1 MNTDN
6 PGNNSTS
13 NPTNNST
20 NNILVLN
27 NFSIARVEQHLSQ
40 QGNYCLLDGLLQQHI
55 LSYSAYEAWRYG
67 QIETLDARLGI
78 SNDDLQNLINKIEQC
93 GKALGLVN
101 EPYDYFKWAE
111 NNQKPLVASAT
122 PAVHRA
128 LTQHWL
134 RAQDVPQLDLFMDNS
149 AVICENEIHAAL
161 AGRQFELAQKKLQR
175 LIALNAKHPKLGN
188 YQDLVNYGQHM
199 QKSALVDAVLLANEI
214 TALEQEVLPL
224 ASETLGASARD
235 YVAFAWRRLSQSA
248 QVIAFDSQQTKLHSS
263 YALMQIPDW
272 TAALGA
278 LTQEPELFVSA
289 ILLQRLAICHERL
302 QHHNEAMIAWCL
314 LFECDSNAV
323 EAACEAKVSPR
334 LWALWEDFWDIN
346 DGGAKSF
353 FPAFVFIKNPG
364 LVHHL
369 DKFPA
374 FTTNS
379 SNAMIDLMKIHIAGG
394 NEIDARKAVQNI
406 SPALLRLYLNGCAAK

>member
-1 MNTDN
+1 MNTHN
-6 PGNNSTS
+6 PGY
-13 NPTNNST
+13 
-20 NNILVLN
+20 NIVALN
-27 NFSIARVEQHLSQ
+27 DFTIAMVEQHLSQ
-40 QGNYCLLDGLLQQHI
+40 QGNYCLLDWLLQQNR
-55 LSYSAYEAWRYG
+55 LAYSAYEAWRYG
-67 QIETLDARLGI
+67 QIETLDTRLGI
-78 SNDDLQNLINKIEQC
+78 GNDELQNLIVKIEQH

-101 EPYDYFKWAE
+101 EPHDYFKWAE
-111 NNQKPLVASAT
+111 NNQKPLVASTTVAI
-122 PAVHRA
+122 HRA

-149 AVICENEIHAAL
+149 AVICENEIHAVL

-175 LIALNAKHPKLGN
+175 LTALNAKHPKLGN
-188 YQDLVNYGQHM
+188 YQDLVNYGLHM
-199 QKSALVDAVLLANEI
+199 QTCTVVDAVLLANEI

-235 YVAFAWRRLSQSA
+235 YIAFAWRRLSQSA
-248 QVIAFDSQQTKLHSS
+248 QTIAFDSQQIKLHCS

-278 LTQEPELFVSA
+278 LRQEPELFVSA
-289 ILLQRLAICHERL
+289 SLLQRLALCHERL

-323 EAACEAKVSPR
+323 EAACEAKVSPQ

-369 DKFPA
+369 HKFPA
-374 FTTNS
+374 FNTNS
-379 SNAMIDLMKIHIAGG
+379 SKAMIDLMKIHIAGG
-394 NEIDARKAVQNI
+394 NEIDARKALQNI